1 MVLSSPW
8 SSIANAAKC
17 ILQNNT
23 KLHYTILNS
32 GFAALQYTIMA
43 AHQVN
48 VYFWLI
54 DTIASGRL
62 TREDINRRW
71 AHCRYNDTHETEFPE
86 RKFHRYK
93 DEIQEIF
100 DVEIRCD
107 RNRDNYYYIENKD
120 DISGGFTRK
129 WLLNAM
135 AVHSM
140 LDQAQEIN
148 NCILYEDIPEGS
160 QYLSLIVDAIS
171 QRTQLQLTYHSF
183 NRQEQ
188 YGLTLAPYCLKVFK
202 QRWYVAGCPSTHPN
216 ETRIYALDRVLM
228 MRPTTESFVYPK
240 KFNAKEFFAPY
251 YGVFRN
257 AEPTKVIIEATPPS
271 AQFLRLLPLHESQKE
286 LSKFHDNTFF
296 EYYIAPTFDF
306 IQELRTHGTDI
317 RVREPEELVKV
328 FRDEAQKAY
337 EMYCL

>member
-1 MVLSSPW
+1 
-8 SSIANAAKC
+8 
-17 ILQNNT
+17 
-23 KLHYTILNS
+23 
-32 GFAALQYTIMA
+32 MA

-62 TREDINRRW
+62 TREDIDRRW
-71 AHCRYNDTHETEFPE
+71 AHCRYNDNGEEKFPK

-100 DVEIRCD
+100 DVEIRCM
-107 RNRDNYYYIENKD
+107 RNRGNYYYIDNKD

-140 LDQAQEIN
+140 LDQAQDITD
-148 NCILYEDIPEGS
+148 CILYEDIPEGA
-160 QYLSLIVDAIS
+160 QYLSLIVDAIK
-171 QRTQLQLTYHSF
+171 QRNLLRFTYHSF
-183 NRQEQ
+183 NSQEQ
-188 YGLTLAPYCLKVFK
+188 YELTFAPYCLKVFK

-216 ETRIYALDRVLM
+216 ETRIYALDRVQNL
-228 MRPTTESFVYPK
+228 RPTTEIFVYPK
-240 KFNAKEFFAPY
+240 EFNAKRFFAPY

-257 AEPTKVIIEATPPS
+257 EEPTKVLIETSPKS

-286 LSKFHDNTFF
+286 LRQFRGKNYF
-296 EYYIAPTFDF
+296 EYFIAPTFDF

-317 RVREPEELVKV
+317 RVMEPTSLVELFRE
-328 FRDEAQKAY
+328 EARKAY
-337 EMYCL
+337 EMYCE

>member
-1 MVLSSPW
+1 
-8 SSIANAAKC
+8 
-17 ILQNNT
+17 
-23 KLHYTILNS
+23 
-32 GFAALQYTIMA
+32 MA

-48 VYFWLI
+48 VYFWLM

-71 AHCRYNDTHETEFPE
+71 AHCRYNDNGESEFPE

-93 DEIQEIF
+93 EDIQEIF
-100 DVEIRCD
+100 DIDIRC
-107 RNRDNYYYIENKD
+107 NRAYNYYYIDNKD

-140 LDQAQEIN
+140 MDQAQDMNE
-148 NCILYEDIPEGS
+148 CILYEDIPEGT
-160 QYLSLIVDAIS
+160 QYLSLIVDAIK
-171 QRTQLQLTYHSF
+171 QRHQLSFTYHSF

-188 YGLTLAPYCLKVFK
+188 YELTLAPYCLKVFK

-216 ETRIYALDRVLM
+216 EIRIYALDRVKD
-228 MRPTTESFVYPK
+228 MRPTDLAYTYPK
-240 KFNAKEFFAPY
+240 TFNAKEFFAPY

-257 AEPTKVIIEATPPS
+257 AEPVKVVIEANPTS
-271 AQFLRLLPLHESQKE
+271 TQFLRLLPIHESQKE
-286 LSKFHDNTFF
+286 LRQFHGNTFF
-296 EYYIAPTFDF
+296 EYYIAPTLDF

-317 RVREPEELVKV
+317 RVREPEELVAI
-328 FRDEAQKAY
+328 FREEARKAY
-337 EMYCL
+337 EMYCE

>member
-1 MVLSSPW
+1 
-8 SSIANAAKC
+8 
-17 ILQNNT
+17 
-23 KLHYTILNS
+23 
-32 GFAALQYTIMA
+32 MA

-71 AHCRYNDTHETEFPE
+71 AHCRYNDNHDTEFPE

-100 DVEIRCD
+100 DVEIRC
-107 RNRDNYYYIENKD
+107 NRSQNYYYIDNKD

-140 LDQAQEIN
+140 MDQAQDMHE
-148 NCILYEDIPEGS
+148 CILYEDIPEGT
-160 QYLSLIVDAIS
+160 QYLSLIIDAIQ
-171 QRTQLQLTYHSF
+171 QRTQLHFTYHSF
-183 NRQEQ
+183 NRQEK
-188 YGLTLAPYCLKVFK
+188 YELTLAPYCLKVFK

-216 ETRIYALDRVLM
+216 ETRIYALDRVRD
-228 MRPTTESFVYPK
+228 MRPTEIKFVYPES
-240 KFNAKEFFAPY
+240 FNAKAFFAPY

-257 AEPTKVIIEATPPS
+257 ADPVKIIIEATPNS
-271 AQFLRLLPLHESQKE
+271 TQFLRLLPLHESQKE
-286 LSKFHDNTFF
+286 VRQFHGNTFF
-296 EYYIAPTFDF
+296 EYFVAPTFDF

-317 RVREPEELVKV
+317 RVREPETLVAY
-328 FRDEAQKAY
+328 FREEAKKAY
-337 EMYCL
+337 EMYCE

>member
-1 MVLSSPW
+1 
-8 SSIANAAKC
+8 
-17 ILQNNT
+17 
-23 KLHYTILNS
+23 
-32 GFAALQYTIMA
+32 MA

-62 TREDINRRW
+62 TRDDINRRW
-71 AHCRYNDTHETEFPE
+71 ANCRYNDNGDSIFPE

-93 DEIQEIF
+93 EDIQEIF
-100 DVEIRCD
+100 DVEIRCE
-107 RNRDNYYYIENKD
+107 RNRGNYYYIENKD

-140 LDQAQEIN
+140 MDQAQDIN
-148 NCILYEDIPEGS
+148 DCILYEDIPEGA
-160 QYLSLIVDAIS
+160 QYLTLIVDAIK
-171 QRTQLQLTYHSF
+171 QRHQVHLTYYSF

-188 YGLTLAPYCLKVFK
+188 YDLTLAPYCLKVFK

-216 ETRIYALDRVLM
+216 EIRIYALDRM
-228 MRPTTESFVYPK
+228 QEMRPTSIPFVYPK
-240 KFNAKEFFAPY
+240 NFNAKDFFTPY

-257 AEPTKVIIEATPPS
+257 AEPTKVVIEANAKS
-271 AQFLRLLPLHESQKE
+271 AQFLRLLPLHASQNE
-286 LSKFHDNTFF
+286 ICSSDGTTYF

-317 RVREPEELVKV
+317 RVKEPEILVEI
-328 FRDEAQKAY
+328 FREEARRAY
-337 EMYCL
+337 EIYC

>member
-1 MVLSSPW
+1 
-8 SSIANAAKC
+8 
-17 ILQNNT
+17 
-23 KLHYTILNS
+23 
-32 GFAALQYTIMA
+32 MA

-71 AHCRYNDTHETEFPE
+71 AHCRYNDNGENEFPE

-100 DVEIRCD
+100 DVDIRC
-107 RNRDNYYYIENKD
+107 NRAHNYYYIDNKD

-140 LDQAQEIN
+140 LDQAQDLN
-148 NCILYEDIPEGS
+148 DCILYEDIPEGS
-160 QYLSLIVDAIS
+160 QYLSLIVDAIK
-171 QRTQLQLTYHSF
+171 QRHQLCFTYHSF

-188 YGLTLAPYCLKVFK
+188 YELTLAPYCLKVFK

-216 ETRIYALDRVLM
+216 ETRVYALDRVKD
-228 MRPTTESFVYPK
+228 MRPTDIPFVYPTD
-240 KFNAKEFFAPY
+240 FNAKSFFAPY
-251 YGVFRN
+251 YGVFLN
-257 AEPTKVIIEATPPS
+257 KKPTKVLIEATEQS
-271 AQFLRLLPLHESQKE
+271 AQYLRLLPLHDSQKE
-286 LSKFHDNTFF
+286 LRKSNGNAFF
-296 EYYIAPTFDF
+296 EYYLAPTFDF

-317 RVREPEELVKV
+317 RVREPEELVNY
-328 FRDEAQKAY
+328 FREEAKKAY
-337 EMYCL
+337 EMYCE